1 LTLVVSRERAQLLK
15 EWRHQDFLIVDN
27 LFLGRRI
34 TNEAAE
40 ILKAI
45 VHRLYKV
52 RRFIV
57 VKSNR
62 RVQDW

>member
-1 LTLVVSRERAQLLK
+1 
-15 EWRHQDFLIVDN
+15 VDY

-40 ILKAI
+40 ILKTI
-45 VHRLYKV
+45 VHLRYKL
-52 RRFIV
+52 RRVIV

-62 RVQDW
+62 VVQDWVSI

>member
-1 LTLVVSRERAQLLK
+1 M
-15 EWRHQDFLIVDN
+15 IVDN